1 MPLRTVKDPGP
12 NVRTR
17 GSRRRSI
24 SRKPTDMGQ
33 PLTRLHRRRQPG
45 VLAAAIALRAGRT
58 SRPPS
63 TPIVTGTPPTPALIV
78 NMGRLNSTV
87 GPRRLVTVIRRIR
100 SYGDHI

>member
-1 MPLRTVKDPGP
+1 
-12 NVRTR
+12 
-17 GSRRRSI
+17 
-24 SRKPTDMGQ
+24 MGQ

-63 TPIVTGTPPTPALIV
+63 IVTGTPADASPDREHGQM
-78 NMGRLNSTV
+78 NRTV